1 MPRRRRAA
9 PAEEVATVRKKK
21 PKGDH
26 VTSDSDEDVT
36 LLEIFQREIQTR
48 NQTTTP
54 ESDDDKPLCPRD
66 SPESDDDKQLFP
78 RDSPEPAASSS
89 QVPPPSPPPPQQ
101 PAPNF
106 VDNPIIMRDKI
117 ARQLQKVVAGG
128 DKIQYMFPL
137 PDANLE
143 PQVVLLIQAAHHF
156 HRVKSLELQA
166 KADPLSL

>member
-26 VTSDSDEDVT
+26 VTSDSDEDLT

-54 ESDDDKPLCPRD
+54 ESDDDKPL
-66 SPESDDDKQLFP
+66 FP

-89 QVPPPSPPPPQQ
+89 QVPPPSPPPPPQ